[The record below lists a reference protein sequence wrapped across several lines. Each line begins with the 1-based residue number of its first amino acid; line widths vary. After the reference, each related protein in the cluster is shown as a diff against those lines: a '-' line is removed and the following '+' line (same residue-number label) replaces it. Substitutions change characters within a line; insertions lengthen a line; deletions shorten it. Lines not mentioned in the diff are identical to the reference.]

1 MKRLTCEMCGSTNL
15 VKQDGMFICQ
25 DCGTKYSVEEA
36 KKMMVEGTVEVTGT
50 VSIDRSNEINNRLAN
65 AINEFRNGNNDVV
78 FSICSDI
85 LNIDPE
91 NYRAIIYKGLA
102 DGWRSSLDMP
112 KLDIASAE
120 LQRAIAILRKN
131 TPTDREYTEKSI
143 EALTEMQR
151 LGTAY
156 FTACENSKKEEKQ
169 KFDMLLAKVY
179 ELQSKGNA
187 AGDPYSASQYF
198 NQAMEYLNTAD
209 SVNKTSNQQL
219 KKRCAN
225 GVQPL
230 NQLGV
235 CVLSSIRNKEDVC
248 DEFCSAMDDY
258 MNSYGLY
265 FMHAMEVAPGVGDSR
280 AFMAQYMKELK
291 ESIKERTER
300 ERQEKI
306 KAFWREH
313 PERKEELLGE
323 QELLK
328 SQSEPLLSELKEREK
343 ELNVLNKTLDEKL
356 ESNKAYE
363 KQRELVKDL
372 EAQRLNC
379 GLFQGKQRK
388 ALDERLAIE
397 RPRMEELNKKR
408 TEEEKARSAR
418 VTADKNKVQEK
429 IRQINAEI
437 SKINKRQEEITKELE
452 SAIIE

>member
-169 KFDMLLAKVY
+169 IV
-179 ELQSKGNA
+179 
-187 AGDPYSASQYF
+187 
-198 NQAMEYLNTAD
+198 
-209 SVNKTSNQQL
+209 
-219 KKRCAN
+219 
-225 GVQPL
+225 
-230 NQLGV
+230 
-235 CVLSSIRNKEDVC
+235 
-248 DEFCSAMDDY
+248 
-258 MNSYGLY
+258 
-265 FMHAMEVAPGVGDSR
+265 
-280 AFMAQYMKELK
+280 
-291 ESIKERTER
+291 
-300 ERQEKI
+300 
-306 KAFWREH
+306 
-313 PERKEELLGE
+313 
-323 QELLK
+323 
-328 SQSEPLLSELKEREK
+328 
-343 ELNVLNKTLDEKL
+343 
-356 ESNKAYE
+356 
-363 KQRELVKDL
+363 
-372 EAQRLNC
+372 
-379 GLFQGKQRK
+379 
-388 ALDERLAIE
+388 
-397 RPRMEELNKKR
+397 
-408 TEEEKARSAR
+408 
-418 VTADKNKVQEK
+418 
-429 IRQINAEI
+429 
-437 SKINKRQEEITKELE
+437 
-452 SAIIE
+452 